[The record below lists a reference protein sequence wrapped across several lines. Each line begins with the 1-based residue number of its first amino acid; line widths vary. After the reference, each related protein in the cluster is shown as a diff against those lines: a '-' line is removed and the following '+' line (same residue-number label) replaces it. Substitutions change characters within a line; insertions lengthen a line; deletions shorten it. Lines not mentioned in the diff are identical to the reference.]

1 MRERVVA
8 WLMVVIL
15 VLTMPAPAFAY
26 TATASDAEEWIGAD
40 GELVASSSDAY
51 YEEQV
56 RKLMSYAVMPL
67 GGTSD
72 TGDYPYYG
80 LYNMDNTV
88 SSDGCQVLVD
98 YYDAN
103 GTSHISKA
111 IPVTLGKWSSGNR
124 VLCFDIRA
132 SMKPD
137 DYVKTKRL
145 LFQWGSGSLP
155 STGKYKM
162 NLGFQVTEVPSP
174 CTSVQFYT
182 RKYIGNAK
190 FQDAVENLEF
200 TIQDNGKGA
209 VYTMTSTKV
218 VDFGNI
224 SYAEFRLSPD
234 STWDEM
240 WSVVSG
246 RVSIVLEKVDSSITT
261 DITTAGGSYSSADA
275 AADTA
280 QNTSQ
285 IVQNTSEMN
294 DTLKEIVQTISNQLA
309 ALWDQMYNLMHLPQ
323 LANDDK
329 NTDRIIDKLGED
341 LNVEIQNQ
349 DDNTETI
356 INGYDNSEMSS
367 ASDNLDKSLD
377 EYGSAQK
384 AVTDEASGYI
394 NDFQIA
400 DFDSYAK
407 NGNVLNALS
416 AISHIMQKIY
426 DQMGSFTAAI
436 DVSLTFV
443 FVLMLIGYHR
453 FRAR

>member
-1 MRERVVA
+1 
-8 WLMVVIL
+8 
-15 VLTMPAPAFAY
+15 
-26 TATASDAEEWIGAD
+26 
-40 GELVASSSDAY
+40 
-51 YEEQV
+51 
-56 RKLMSYAVMPL
+56 MSYAVMPL

-294 DTLKEIVQTISNQLA
+294 DTLKEIVQTISNQLE
-309 ALWDQMYNLMHLPQ
+309 ALWDQMYNLMHVPQ
-323 LANDDK
+323 LANDNK
-329 NTDRIIDKLGED
+329 NTDRIVNKQQEQIEND
-341 LNVEIQNQ
+341 NA
-349 DDNTETI
+349 NTEAVTGAIERHGNFI
-356 INGYDNSEMSS
+356 IEGLKSLFIPSDEYFKSWFDGMYAFFNDRLGFFMLPVDVLIEFIDIFS
-367 ASDNLDKSLD
+367 ASSEEFAGIPFPEFKWVD
-377 EYGSAQK
+377 GTVVIPAQTVK
-384 AVTDEASGYI
+384 FDFLETDWGKDIQTKMY
-394 NDFQIA
+394 FV
-400 DFDSYAK
+400 
-407 NGNVLNALS
+407 GNV
-416 AISHIMQKIY
+416 IMIGSLFHLIQQKLKEV
-426 DQMGSFTAAI
+426 TE
-436 DVSLTFV
+436 
-443 FVLMLIGYHR
+443 R
-453 FRAR
+453 